1 MTRSYAR
8 LEHRAAANAFR
19 MAFSNQLRCAARRRT
34 DFAALVRRRN

>member
-19 MAFSNQLRCAARRRT
+19 MAFSNPVEMRCSPA
-34 DFAALVRRRN
+34 D